1 MTFVVF
7 FMVFSV
13 SLFVI
18 LHDGECAMHILTDLE
33 QQSPWPVKPLDG
45 FWCNG
50 SPIDRD
56 RSIAAHYWAW

>member
-1 MTFVVF
+1 MNKNKQD
-7 FMVFSV
+7 
-13 SLFVI
+13 
-18 LHDGECAMHILTDLE
+18 DGECAMHILTDLE